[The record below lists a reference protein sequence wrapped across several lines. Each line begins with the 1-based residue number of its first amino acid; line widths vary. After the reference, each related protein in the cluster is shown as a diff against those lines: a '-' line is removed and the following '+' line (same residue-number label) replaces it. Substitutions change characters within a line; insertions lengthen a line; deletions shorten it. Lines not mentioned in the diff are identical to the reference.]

1 MQLLE
6 VPSVL
11 QGDSAGYFLRGSDDS
26 TYLPGRSAEI
36 VAYGTV
42 VGRLGVLHPETLS
55 KFELNLP
62 ISAMEINLE
71 LFLWASEYVW
81 LINYMIGLIE
91 RLEVLLIYAQIF
103 IFFKCIKNRS
113 KIK

>member
-11 QGDSAGYFLRGSDDS
+11 QGDSAGYFLRGSDDP
-26 TYLPGRSAEI
+26 TYFPGRSAEI

-42 VGRLGVLHPETLS
+42 VGRLGVLHPETLG

-71 LFLWASEYVW
+71 LFL
-81 LINYMIGLIE
+81 
-91 RLEVLLIYAQIF
+91 
-103 IFFKCIKNRS
+103 
-113 KIK
+113 

>member
-1 MQLLE
+1 MTPKRHFE
-6 VPSVL
+6 IIWPL

-36 VAYGTV
+36 VAYGKV

-71 LFLWASEYVW
+71 LFLWAFEYVW
-81 LINYMIGLIE
+81 LINYTIGLIE
-91 RLEVLLIYAQIF
+91 WRDFSLI
-103 IFFKCIKNRS
+103 
-113 KIK
+113 

>member
-81 LINYMIGLIE
+81 LINYMIGLID
-91 RLEVLLIYAQIF
+91 RLEVLLI
-103 IFFKCIKNRS
+103 
-113 KIK
+113 